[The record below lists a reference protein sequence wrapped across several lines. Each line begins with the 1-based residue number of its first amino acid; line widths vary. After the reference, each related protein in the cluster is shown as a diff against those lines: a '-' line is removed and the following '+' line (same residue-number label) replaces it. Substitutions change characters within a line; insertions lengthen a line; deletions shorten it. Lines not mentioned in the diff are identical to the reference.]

1 MNFVDFL
8 FLTAG
13 FGPLALAA
21 FALRRAPRS
30 LALWT
35 FAAGMTLLGTES
47 LLAMASAHSPKT
59 ESIIRFEQL
68 RLILNSLLPTAWL
81 PFSLSYSRGNHREF
95 IRRWRPALV
104 LTCLL
109 PLFAV
114 IFWSSLLSAEQ
125 SIWNLQERPS
135 LGLLW
140 PSKVINL
147 AALVFAVIILMN
159 LERTLRAAVGTLRW
173 RIKFVVLA
181 LGLVFGVR
189 FYTGSQALL
198 YSAPDISL
206 AIFNSGALCLAC
218 VLMAVSFLRTSLSG
232 TEVYPSLAVLQHSL
246 TVFLAGIYLVTIG
259 ILAKVAVLM
268 GGDRA
273 FPIKSFLVLLSLV
286 ALGMALVSDRVR
298 FLGKRFISRH
308 FRRPFYDYRSLWR
321 SFTERTA
328 TVVEERAYCR
338 ELVNLIS
345 ETVQVLSV
353 TTWLADESRGKLV
366 LVAST
371 SLTDGQSQPSAAEID
386 LGTLAKVMANQ
397 VEPLA
402 LDRCT
407 ESWVEDLK
415 RCNPSHFQAGGGR
428 TCVPLSGKGQ
438 FLGLLIVGDRVNGIP
453 LSVEDFEL
461 LKCIADQAANGLLNL
476 QLSNRL
482 IRARE
487 MEAFQSMAAFF
498 VHDLKNTAS
507 SLSLMLQNLPAQMEN
522 PAFRQ
527 DAWRAVSKAVG
538 KINDLI
544 GRLSQLREKLEMN
557 RIEADLT
564 PVLEAALESVGTP
577 PGINLIRAVG
587 PTPRIAM
594 DPEQIQKVATNL
606 LINAREA
613 VGSNGEIRIESF
625 RNNGWVVF
633 SVQDNGC
640 GMGPEFLNRSL
651 FRPFQTTKK
660 NGIGIGMFHCKTIV
674 EAHQGRIE
682 VESEP
687 GKGTTFR
694 VLLPLSGGSA

>member
-1 MNFVDFL
+1 MEDQVCRPRL
-8 FLTAG
+8 G
-13 FGPLALAA
+13 FG
-21 FALRRAPRS
+21 FRRA
-30 LALWT
+30 
-35 FAAGMTLLGTES
+35 
-47 LLAMASAHSPKT
+47 
-59 ESIIRFEQL
+59 
-68 RLILNSLLPTAWL
+68 ILYRQPGAVV
-81 PFSLSYSRGNHREF
+81 FS
-95 IRRWRPALV
+95 
-104 LTCLL
+104 
-109 PLFAV
+109 
-114 IFWSSLLSAEQ
+114 
-125 SIWNLQERPS
+125 
-135 LGLLW
+135 
-140 PSKVINL
+140 
-147 AALVFAVIILMN
+147 
-159 LERTLRAAVGTLRW
+159 
-173 RIKFVVLA
+173 
-181 LGLVFGVR
+181 
-189 FYTGSQALL
+189 
-198 YSAPDISL
+198 
-206 AIFNSGALCLAC
+206 LCLAC

-371 SLTDGQSQPSAAEID
+371 SLTDGQSQPSAGSEID

-544 GRLSQLREKLEMN
+544 SRLSQLREKVEMN

-577 PGINLIRAVG
+577 PGINLVRAVG

-613 VGSNGEIRIESF
+613 VGPHGEIRIESF
-625 RNNGWVVF
+625 GNNGWVVF

-640 GMGPEFLNRSL
+640 GMAPEFVNRSL

-694 VLLPLSGGSA
+694 VLLPLSGGSV